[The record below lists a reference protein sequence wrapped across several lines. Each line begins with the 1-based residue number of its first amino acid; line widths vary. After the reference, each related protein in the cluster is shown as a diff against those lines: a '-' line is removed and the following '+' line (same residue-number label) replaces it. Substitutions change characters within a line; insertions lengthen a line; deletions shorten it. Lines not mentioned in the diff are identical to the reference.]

1 MEVILISLGGSVI
14 VPDRIDV
21 GFLKK
26 FRKLI
31 LKQKNRKFV
40 VVCGGGKT
48 CRRYQKAA
56 SEITKTGEEDLDWLG
71 IHATRLN
78 AHLLRTVF
86 GDAAHKKVISGFRE
100 KIVFR
105 EKILVA
111 SGWKPGC
118 STDYDAV
125 MLAKNL
131 GVKKIINISNID
143 CVYDKNPKKFRKA
156 KPLSRIS
163 WKEFRKMVGSKW
175 SPGMNMPFDPVASRE
190 AQKSGAKV
198 FIVGKSVEN
207 LGRVFSG
214 RSFRGTV
221 IS

>member
-56 SEITKTGEEDLDWLG
+56 SEITKTSEEDLDWLG

-105 EKILVA
+105 E
-111 SGWKPGC
+111 
-118 STDYDAV
+118 
-125 MLAKNL
+125 
-131 GVKKIINISNID
+131 
-143 CVYDKNPKKFRKA
+143 
-156 KPLSRIS
+156 
-163 WKEFRKMVGSKW
+163 
-175 SPGMNMPFDPVASRE
+175 
-190 AQKSGAKV
+190 
-198 FIVGKSVEN
+198 
-207 LGRVFSG
+207 
-214 RSFRGTV
+214 
-221 IS
+221 